1 LFGKGSGGEPEE
13 TDNKT
18 VVRLV
23 PEQLP
28 GEKLETNRGDLG
40 GGKSSLQ
47 SSGTA
52 RYTIPP
58 KQPINV
64 LVAPTA
70 NQLIAVL
77 AANPSMRTKFVA
89 AIFASLIVTRP
100 EAGLP

>member
-1 LFGKGSGGEPEE
+1 LA
-13 TDNKT
+13 
-18 VVRLV
+18 V
-23 PEQLP
+23 PPGHSAEIVAVPQRAAP
-28 GEKLETNRGDLG
+28 GEKLKTNRGDWGAEKVL
-40 GGKSSLQ
+40 SLLLAALQ

-52 RYTIPP
+52 RYSIPP
-58 KQPINV
+58 KQAMNV